1 MTSLMLYFLLRELS
15 QSGRAMA
22 MRPPVEEKIRI
33 APGAAPMLAFRYL
46 DGRRRGRFG
55 GLDLVLDDAGH

>member
-1 MTSLMLYFLLRELS
+1 MTTLLLWALLRDIAT
-15 QSGRAMA
+15 SGRLVDL
-22 MRPPVEEKIRI
+22 RPMIASGRQI
-33 APGAAPMLAFRYL
+33 APGTPPMLAFRYL